1 MDTTLQNYL
10 NGLCC
15 SAPPP
20 PAPANY
26 NFDVESSNWAG
37 VGIANQNSFNSVL
50 GVTTGAFK
58 ITGNKIEA
66 EILTISS
73 DLFNLNN
80 TNVSKLNYI
89 TFEGIKDLR
98 LEYNLIADFN
108 PNLPLPNS
116 LKSLFLNNNQMV
128 SFAPAQPLPPSL
140 QYLYLQNNLMT
151 NNGYINSE
159 IWANNQTPF
168 TSSCEINFNGNVNS
182 VSGTN
187 LEAILISKNA
197 VITT

>member
-20 PAPANY
+20 PPPANY

-37 VGIANQNSFNSVL
+37 AGITNQASFNSVL
-50 GVTTGAFK
+50 GVSTGSFQ

-73 DLFNLNN
+73 NLFNLNN

-98 LEYNLIADFN
+98 LDYNLIADFN
-108 PNLPLPNS
+108 PNLPLPSS
-116 LKSLFLNNNQMV
+116 LKSLFLSNNQIV
-128 SFAPAQPLPPSL
+128 SFAPTYPLPPSL

-151 NNGYINSE
+151 NNGYVNSE
-159 IWANNQTPF
+159 AWANNQIPF
-168 TSSCEINFNGNVNS
+168 TSSCEINFNANIDS

-187 LEAILISKNA
+187 LEAILLTKNTI
-197 VITT
+197 VLS

>member
-1 MDTTLQNYL
+1 MDITLQNYL

-20 PAPANY
+20 PPPANY

-37 VGIANQNSFNSVL
+37 SGIANQSSFNAVL

-73 DLFNLNN
+73 NMFNLNN

-98 LEYNLIADFN
+98 LDYNLIADFN
-108 PNLPLPNS
+108 PSLPLPNS
-116 LKSLFLNNNQMV
+116 LKSLFLSNNQIV
-128 SFAPAQPLPPSL
+128 SFAPTYPLPPSL
-140 QYLYLQNNLMT
+140 QYLYFQNNLIT
-151 NNGYINSE
+151 SSGYVNSE
-159 IWANNQTPF
+159 NWANNQIPF

-182 VSGTN
+182 IEGTN
-187 LEAILISKNA
+187 LQSILLTKNS
-197 VITT
+197 VIIA

>member
-1 MDTTLQNYL
+1 MNTTLQDYL

-15 SAPPP
+15 SATPTPT
-20 PAPANY
+20 PANY

-37 VGIANQNSFNSVL
+37 VGITNQASFNSVL
-50 GVTTGAFK
+50 GVTTGAFQT
-58 ITGNKIEA
+58 TGNKIQA

-73 DLFNLNN
+73 NLFNLNN

-128 SFAPAQPLPPSL
+128 SFAPTHPLPASL

-151 NNGYINSE
+151 KNGYSNSE
-159 IWANNQTPF
+159 IWANNQTTF
-168 TSSCEINFNGNVNS
+168 NSSCEINFNGNVNS
-182 VSGTN
+182 IEGTN
-187 LEAILISKNA
+187 LQSILLTKNA
-197 VITT
+197 VIIT